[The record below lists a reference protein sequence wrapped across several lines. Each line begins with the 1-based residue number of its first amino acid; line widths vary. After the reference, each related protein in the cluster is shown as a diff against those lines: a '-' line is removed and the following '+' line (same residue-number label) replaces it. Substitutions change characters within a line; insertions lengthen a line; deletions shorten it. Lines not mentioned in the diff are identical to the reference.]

1 MNNLRNKKWVFC
13 GSPQFAVSVLE
24 GLLKTGAKPEFVIT
38 ETDKPAGRG
47 KSLKSTSVK
56 DFALKHGLKVLTPKN
71 KQELTQ
77 IFKDNTIDLSVVV
90 AYGKIIPKEALDL
103 CEFGWINVHAS
114 LLPKYR
120 GASPV
125 QAAILA
131 GDTETGITFMKMDEG
146 LDTGNVLAYVNLAMK
161 KDVLLPQ
168 LFEELADLAAGALPE
183 VLDLYLDGAIAPK
196 PQDNSLATS
205 AHLIKKSDGEI
216 ELLKDSPIE
225 LDRKFRAYY
234 PWPGIFS
241 LEFGERLIIK
251 DAYLD
256 EGVFVIKKLG
266 FAGRSITDGK
276 TWGLSHQDLLTRLP
290 SNVKLG

>member
-1 MNNLRNKKWVFC
+1 MNNLKNKKWVFC

-24 GLLKTGAKPEFVIT
+24 GLLESGVKPEFVIT

-47 KSLKSTSVK
+47 GFLKATAIK
-56 DFALKHGLKVLTPKN
+56 EFAAQKKLKVLTPAN
-71 KQELTQ
+71 KQELVQ
-77 IFKDNTIDLSVVV
+77 IFKDNTIDLSIVV

-120 GASPV
+120 GASPI

-131 GDTETGITFMKMDEG
+131 GDTESGITFMKMDEG
-146 LDTGNVLAYVNLAMK
+146 LDTGDVLAYAQLAIK
-161 KDVLLPQ
+161 KDILLPD
-168 LFEELADLAAGALPE
+168 LFGELADLAASTLPE
-183 VLDLYLDGAIAPK
+183 VLNLYLDGAIEPK
-196 PQDNSLATS
+196 PQDHSLATTS
-205 AHLIKKSDGEI
+205 GLIKKSDGEV
-216 ELLKDSPIE
+216 ELLKDSPVD

-266 FAGRSITDGK
+266 FAGRNIVDAK

-290 SNVKLG
+290 SNVRIG